1 MPNLNYDSL
10 SNGLDLAKDAG
21 QIDIWHP
28 VTTKQGHRRWEVWVA
43 DYSTREPLILTDRE
57 VHVLLVG
64 LVTASKHREEEMRR
78 NPMQVR
84 AATETTVRA
93 VKILGRD
100 DDDETAAWYASG
112 RLSPSRVVWRRL
124 HIATHATRA
133 EAEAEVKRLYPNR
146 FEPITRAPMFEVV
159 GSLTYDPNTDTL
171 A

>member
-1 MPNLNYDSL
+1 MPNLTNESV
-10 SNGLDLAKDAG
+10 SNGLDLAVDAG
-21 QIDIWHP
+21 QIDQWFP
-28 VTTKQGHRRWEVWVA
+28 RTTRSGAQRWVVWIA
-43 DYSTREPLILTDRE
+43 DYSTREPLVLTKRE

-64 LVTASKHREEEMRR
+64 LMTASKHREEEVRR

-112 RLSPSRVVWRRL
+112 RLSSTRVVWRKL

-146 FEPITRAPMFEVV
+146 FEPIVRAPMFEVV
-159 GSLTYDPNTDTL
+159 GSTTYDPSTDTL